1 MERVRVS
8 QRRGGW
14 AERIRTPKCHFFA
27 ARTAIPRNITS
38 ETALPGWG
46 ERGFEL
52 ANVTFGKLLK

>member
-14 AERIRTPKCHFFA
+14 AERIRTPRCHFFA
-27 ARTAIPRNITS
+27 ARTAIPRNITA

-46 ERGFEL
+46 ERIRTRKRHFW
-52 ANVTFGKLLK
+52 